1 MALPDLADAADLSD
15 RGLTAT
21 DVHETMLTVASAL
34 VRQAAGGPILETEST
49 VTLTGWGERA
59 LGLPGSPVTAVASVT
74 IDGAATTDWLL
85 TDTGSLWSRSCWGSA
100 NDPVSVVVALT
111 HGLPTVPAY
120 VVNLVCDLAV
130 AGAVAAADGA
140 HDPRVVAES
149 IDDYAVT
156 FVQGAESVASA
167 MELPKLTRRWLRSQ
181 FGGGAGVVTY
191 R

>member
-1 MALPDLADAADLSD
+1 
-15 RGLTAT
+15 
-21 DVHETMLTVASAL
+21 
-34 VRQAAGGPILETEST
+34 
-49 VTLTGWGERA
+49 
-59 LGLPGSPVTAVASVT
+59 
-74 IDGAATTDWLL
+74 
-85 TDTGSLWSRSCWGSA
+85 
-100 NDPVSVVVALT
+100 
-111 HGLPTVPAY
+111 

-156 FVQGAESVASA
+156 FAQGAESVASA

-181 FGGGAGVVTY
+181 FGGGAGVVTS